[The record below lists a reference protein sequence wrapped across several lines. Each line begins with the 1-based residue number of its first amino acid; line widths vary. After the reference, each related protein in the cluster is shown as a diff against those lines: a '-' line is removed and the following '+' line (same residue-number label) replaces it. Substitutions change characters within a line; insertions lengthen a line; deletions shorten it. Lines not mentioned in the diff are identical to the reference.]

1 VHGAPL
7 HVRILRQLDL
17 GRPPA
22 RGRPSWL
29 SSASGLVRCGGELY
43 VAADDELSLGRF
55 PVAGNRPGDL
65 LRLFAGTLPLRK
77 KARKQRKADL
87 EILLRLPSLPLLP
100 HGALLALG
108 SGSSPNRRRG
118 ALVALDARGK
128 AQGTAKPVDAAP
140 LYAQLEQEFDDLNL
154 EGGWLDGDSLCLLQ
168 RGNRGDSPNA
178 VIELDY
184 AALATGLAQARVL
197 RGLRP
202 RRVTQVDLGKMDGV
216 PLGFTDA
223 CRPAS
228 GLWLYS
234 AVAEDTADARADG
247 DFVGAVIGL
256 ATRADGILW
265 QRRIAPPF
273 KVEGID
279 ATLRGNALS
288 ILCVTDA
295 DDQAVPAQLLRIS
308 APVRAGNAP

>member
-1 VHGAPL
+1 VPGAAL
-7 HVRILRQLDL
+7 RVRVLRQLDL
-17 GRPPA
+17 QRPPDPGRPA
-22 RGRPSWL
+22 WL
-29 SSASGLVRCGGELY
+29 SSASGLVRSGSELY

-55 PVAGNRPGDL
+55 PATGNRPGEL
-65 LRLFAGTLPLRK
+65 LRLFEGRLPLRK
-77 KARKQRKADL
+77 KPRKQHKADL
-87 EILLRLPSLPLLP
+87 EILLRLPPLPAVP

-108 SGSSPNRRRG
+108 SGSGPRRRRG
-118 ALVALDARGK
+118 ALVMLDARGR
-128 AQGTAKPVDAAP
+128 ARGAALPVDAAP
-140 LYAQLEQEFDDLNL
+140 LFAQLDRDFDDLNL
-154 EGGWLDGDSLCLLQ
+154 EGGWLDGDSLYLLQ
-168 RGNRGDSPNA
+168 RGNRGGSPNA

-184 AALATGLAQARVL
+184 GRLATGLAQGRVL
-197 RGLRP
+197 RGIRP
-202 RRVTQVDLGKMDGV
+202 RRVTQVDLGNVDGV

-247 DFVGAVIGL
+247 EFAGAAIGL
-256 ATRADGILW
+256 ATRATGVLW

-279 ATLRGNALS
+279 ATLRGGALR

-295 DDQAVPAQLLRIS
+295 DDPAVPAQLLQIS
-308 APVRAGNAP
+308 VPVRSGTAP